1 MNELEIDVYICVLSI
16 YYIIYKIITYIMYK
30 VFIIYMYFLE
40 PSTEKA

>member
-1 MNELEIDVYICVLSI
+1 MNELEIYVYICVLSI

-30 VFIIYMYFLE
+30 VFIIYMYFLD